1 MDCSSAS
8 AADRT
13 IECRDGDQCPK
24 DRNPICF
31 TSQLTHGRR
40 IPFPEGGMRRSA
52 AGLPTTRV
60 IHFPSEGCAMSFVMT
75 VEEREEF
82 LAGVHVGVVA
92 VDRLGRAPL
101 ATPVW

>member
-31 TSQLTHGRR
+31 TSQLTRGRR
-40 IPFPEGGMRRSA
+40 PAFPVAVPGAECVGRQRGCPPR
-52 AGLPTTRV
+52 GV
-60 IHFPSEGCAMSFVMT
+60 IDFPWEGCAMSFVMT
-75 VEEREEF
+75 AEEREEF

-92 VDRLGRAPL
+92 VERPGR
-101 ATPVW
+101 